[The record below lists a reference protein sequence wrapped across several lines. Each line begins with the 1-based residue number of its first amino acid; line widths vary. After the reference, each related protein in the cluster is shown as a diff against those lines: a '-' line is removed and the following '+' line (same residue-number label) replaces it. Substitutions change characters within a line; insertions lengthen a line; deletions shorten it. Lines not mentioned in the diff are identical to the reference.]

1 MTAKTS
7 ITVSIDLE
15 DEHERKLFEYVM
27 SKGSRKKS
35 GYIKRLIHA
44 DMVKLDPVYPYEP
57 RKKPDQ
63 EDEEVEIEEYDFG
76 DFT

>member
-44 DMVKLDPVYPYEP
+44 DMVGISEAKSVAHC
-57 RKKPDQ
+57 
-63 EDEEVEIEEYDFG
+63 EDVEEIEEDNFKDFI
-76 DFT
+76 

>member
-44 DMVKLDPVYPYEP
+44 DMVGINEGSTQ
-57 RKKPDQ
+57 R
-63 EDEEVEIEEYDFG
+63 EDVEEVEVEEE
-76 DFT
+76 DFTGFI

>member
-27 SKGSRKKS
+27 SKGPRKKS

-44 DMVKLDPVYPYEP
+44 DMVGIVEAAKVQIVED
-57 RKKPDQ
+57 
-63 EDEEVEIEEYDFG
+63 DEESSNDFDG
-76 DFT
+76 FI